1 MPPNCSGEPVIS
13 LLERAEFHRS
23 PYRWRQMVHPH
34 CRNNFAFYRN
44 HAQTRSI
51 HEEYGHPCSQR
62 PGRLPGQEP
71 EVGFVEV
78 KSLFTFYPREHRSP
92 VRSYGL

>member
-1 MPPNCSGEPVIS
+1 VPEASGIIVRDYTSPENPTAITPFEFLDGS
-13 LLERAEFHRS
+13 RAKRKLF
-23 PYRWRQMVHPH
+23 W
-34 CRNNFAFYRN
+34 
-44 HAQTRSI
+44 T
-51 HEEYGHPCSQR
+51 
-62 PGRLPGQEP
+62 

>member
-1 MPPNCSGEPVIS
+1 MRVVNFEAHSTADYPRITGQPEVI
-13 LLERAEFHRS
+13 LA
-23 PYRWRQMVHPH
+23 
-34 CRNNFAFYRN
+34 
-44 HAQTRSI
+44 
-51 HEEYGHPCSQR
+51 
-62 PGRLPGQEP
+62 